1 MRLARH
7 TLTLLGIWGATGCF
21 SADII
26 GTVSASALSATLSS
40 ATLAKGASLT
50 VTIDGGAP
58 PYTLSAT
65 SGTVSGLTY
74 TAPSSVTGDSD
85 DVTLTLTDGTGDRK
99 ELSLQIYSPGE
110 LDSSFGGSGNGKA
123 LVASVG
129 GINAITL
136 DTQERI
142 YAGTRIGRIVRFST
156 DGVQDLTYNGG
167 ALTITLGGG
176 FTTIAIEHAFT
187 DSQGR
192 MVFSGNALNGGWHQ
206 GFVVRLTSAGELDT
220 TFGTG
225 GKAIIPYSGTGS
237 DLVRSVLEDSQ
248 RRLLVAGRSGES
260 NGDTSFAVARLL
272 ENGTLDTT
280 YGTSGWAKIENSGN
294 INLIQHAF
302 FLPGSETLYFVG
314 RSWSAPTYS
323 SAFASFL
330 SNGSENTAFPG
341 HLVTALGAYGGSG
354 VFTSLIQDAQNWIL
368 GGMSTDGTND
378 DLLLYRLNI
387 NTLSVD
393 TTFGVSGVVT
403 INLASSEQINKLLVG
418 KNSKILA
425 CGDSVDFRLIR
436 TSANGSLD
444 TTFGPSGRRSV
455 DFGDG
460 SVWEGC
466 KAMLL
471 DSKGRMVAAGWST
484 SMNAA
489 ILRMWD

>member
-26 GTVSASALSATLSS
+26 GTVSSSALSATLPSS
-40 ATLAKGASLT
+40 TLAIGASLT
-50 VTIDGGAP
+50 VTVDGGAL

-85 DVTLTLTDGTGDRK
+85 EVTLTLTDASGDRRGFP
-99 ELSLQIYSPGE
+99 LLIYSPGE
-110 LDSSFGGSGNGKA
+110 LDSSFGGSSLGTTV
-123 LVASVG
+123 VATVG
-129 GINAITL
+129 GINAFTF
-136 DTQERI
+136 DSQERI
-142 YAGTRIGRIVRFST
+142 YAGTSIGRIVRFSA

-176 FTTIAIEHAFT
+176 FTTISIQHAFT

-192 MVFSGNALNGGWHQ
+192 MVFSGNGLNGGWNQ
-206 GFVVRLTSAGELDT
+206 GFAVRLTSSGELDT

-225 GKAIIPYSGTGS
+225 GKAIIPYSGTGT

-260 NGDTSFAVARLL
+260 NGDSSFGVARLL
-272 ENGTLDTT
+272 ENGSIDTT
-280 YGTSGWAKIENSGN
+280 YGTLGWAKIGNPGNSN
-294 INLIQHAF
+294 TIEHAF
-302 FLPGSETLYFVG
+302 FLPGSESLYFVG
-314 RSWSAPTYS
+314 RSWDHPTYS
-323 SAFASFL
+323 SALASFL
-330 SNGSENTAFPG
+330 SDGSDNTAFPG
-341 HLVTALGAYGGSG
+341 YLITALGAYGGTG
-354 VFTSLIQDAQNWIL
+354 AFTSLVQDAQHWIL
-368 GGMSTDGTND
+368 GGMSTNGTVD

-387 NTLSVD
+387 NPISLD

-403 INLASSEQINKLLVG
+403 INLTGSEQINELVVG

-425 CGDSVDFRLIR
+425 CGESVDFRLIR
-436 TSANGSLD
+436 TSANGALD

-455 DFGDG
+455 DLGD
-460 SVWEGC
+460 STASEGC

-471 DSKGRMVAAGWST
+471 DSKGRIVAAGWSG
-484 SMNAA
+484 SANAA